1 MANNYTLGRGKLYF
15 DPFATG
21 ATVSAS
27 TVGLG
32 ERYLGNSPEFTL
44 SLESTKLDHFNA
56 DEGVRVKDRSV
67 LLELN
72 RTGSFIVDDISAE
85 NLALFVLGST
95 STVSQTSATGVTSA
109 FTAVKADQYYQLGVT
124 TSTPAG
130 VRDVTNVVVTN
141 TATPA
146 TVYVA
151 GTDYIVDLD
160 LARIQIVA
168 GGACVGQGIT
178 VTYNRAATTYERIVT
193 ASSAEVEG
201 ALRFIAFNAEGT
213 QRDFYFPYV
222 RLTPSG
228 DFALKGDEWQQLS
241 FEVEILQKADTIQ
254 AIYID
259 GRPA

>member
-15 DPFATG
+15 DPFASG
-21 ATVSAS
+21 ATVTAS
-27 TVGLG
+27 TAGLG

-56 DEGVRVKDRSV
+56 DQGIRTKDKSV

-72 RTGSFIVDDISAE
+72 RTGSFVVDDISAE
-85 NLALFVLGST
+85 NLSLFVLGST
-95 STVSQTSATGVTSA
+95 STVSQTSASGVTSA
-109 FTAVKADQYYQLGVT
+109 FTAVKAGQFYQLGVSPT
-124 TSTPAG
+124 TPAG
-130 VRDVTNVVVTN
+130 VRDVTSVVVTN

-146 TVYVA
+146 TTYVL
-151 GTDYIVDLD
+151 GTHYNLDAD
-160 LARIQIVA
+160 LARIEVIEGSA
-168 GGACVGQGIT
+168 MVGVGIT
-178 VTYNRAATTYERIVT
+178 VTYNRNATTYERIVT
-193 ASSAEVEG
+193 GASAEVEG

-241 FEVEILQKADTIQ
+241 FEVEILSKADTIN

>member
-15 DPFATG
+15 DPFASGT
-21 ATVSAS
+21 TVSAS

-32 ERYLGNSPEFTL
+32 ERYLGNSTEFTL
-44 SLESTKLDHFNA
+44 ALESTKLDHFNA
-56 DEGVRVKDRSV
+56 DQGIRTKDRSV

-72 RTGSFIVDDISAE
+72 RTGSFVVDDVSAE

-95 STVSQTSATGVTSA
+95 TTVSQTSVTAATSA
-109 FTAVKADQYYQLGVT
+109 FTAVKAGQFYQLGAGA
-124 TSTPAG
+124 STPAG
-130 VRDVTNVVVTN
+130 VRDVAAVVVKN

-146 TVYVA
+146 TVYVL
-151 GTDYIVDLD
+151 GTDYNVDLD
-160 LARIQIVA
+160 LARIEVITGSA
-168 GGACVGQGIT
+168 MVGVGIT
-178 VTYNRAATTYERIVT
+178 VTYNVNATTYERIVT
-193 ASSAEVEG
+193 GASAEVEG
-201 ALRFIAFNAEGT
+201 ALRFVSFNAEGT

-222 RLTPSG
+222 RLTPAG

-241 FEVEILQKADTIQ
+241 FDVEILSKADTVN

>member
-15 DPFATG
+15 DPFPAN
-21 ATVSAS
+21 S
-27 TVGLG
+27 TVTATTAGTG
-32 ERYLGNSPEFTL
+32 ERYLGNSPEFTIA
-44 SLESTKLDHFNA
+44 LESTKLDHFNA

-72 RTGSFIVDDISAE
+72 RTGSFVVDDISAE
-85 NLALFVLGST
+85 NLALFVLGT
-95 STVSQTSATGVTSA
+95 NSTVSQTSSTGSTSLFTSVVGGNYYQIGVTA
-109 FTAVKADQYYQLGVT
+109 
-124 TSTPAG
+124 STPAG
-130 VRDVTNVVVTN
+130 VRDVASVVITN

-151 GTDYIVDLD
+151 GTDYVLDAD
-160 LARIQIVA
+160 LARFQVVD
-168 GGACVGQGIT
+168 GSSMDGVNIT
-178 VTYNRAATTYERIVT
+178 VTYNRNATTWERVVT
-193 ASSAEVEG
+193 AAAAEVEG
-201 ALRFIAFNAEGT
+201 SMRFVAYNAEGT

-228 DFALKGDEWQQLS
+228 DFSLKGDDWQQLS
-241 FEVEILQKADTIQ
+241 FDVEILKKADTIE